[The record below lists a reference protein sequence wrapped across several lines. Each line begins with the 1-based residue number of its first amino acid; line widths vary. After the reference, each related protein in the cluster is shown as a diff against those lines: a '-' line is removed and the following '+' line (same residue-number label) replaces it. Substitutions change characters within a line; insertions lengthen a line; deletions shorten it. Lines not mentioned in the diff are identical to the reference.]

1 MQIILDIGGHKAI
14 PIRAIPQVTNW
25 NESPHSIVQT
35 LAAPKNNLF
44 AYQMDAQCNCAQVP
58 PEQWESWDVTLDSLT
73 KKLKANEREGAEDEN
88 RGPWQIK
95 TVLELPDDVFIWL
108 DEFQRWYSLSR
119 SLEDVPDDY
128 QNDCL
133 KWENNQER
141 LLAKNRD
148 PNSEL
153 SESELAMLDEPRPW
167 SEQASDQLC
176 LTPIFPP
183 AIENSLWRFDFVVA
197 SPVAKPEAAP
207 YGTPA
212 AKVGTAPARSASDD
226 DWMAQARVIAD
237 ECFDH
242 DTNANPTVRDSLATK
257 NSVGHI
263 TGGYCFRVMEIM
275 QKRGIKG
282 PRGIITN
289 PATVMRDAL
298 QGKKWWANK
307 PK

>member
-25 NESPHSIVQT
+25 NESPDTVVQT

-44 AYQMDAQCNCAQVP
+44 AYQMDAQSNYAQVP
-58 PEQWESWDVTLDSLT
+58 PEQWESWVVTLKCLT
-73 KKLKANEREGAEDEN
+73 KKLQADEREGAEDEN
-88 RGPWQIK
+88 EAPWRIK
-95 TVLELPDDVFIWL
+95 AVLELPDDVFIWL

-119 SLEDVPDDY
+119 PLEDVPDDY

-133 KWENNQER
+133 KWESNQER

-167 SEQASDQLC
+167 SAQASDQLC

-183 AIENSLWRFDFVVA
+183 AIENSLWRFAFVVA

-207 YGTPA
+207 YGTPE
-212 AKVGTAPARSASDD
+212 AKVEADKGTTAK
-226 DWMAQARVIAD
+226 
-237 ECFDH
+237 
-242 DTNANPTVRDSLATK
+242 TNKLIWD
-257 NSVGHI
+257 
-263 TGGYCFRVMEIM
+263 
-275 QKRGIKG
+275 
-282 PRGIITN
+282 
-289 PATVMRDAL
+289 DAL
-298 QGKKWWANK
+298 LRALYEESILPGVTQTGLAIKHGVSRQRIGKLLNQAKENFRLGKPSQYSLLMAPNK
-307 PK
+307 FHRGTKH